1 MQRLTSRDNPLVK
14 ETIKLKQKKYRQQT
28 GTFLIEGERMLR
40 EALKTPELLVRVFLE
55 DDFPAPREINA
66 LNIECFRVTPAIIK
80 AMADTEHPQ
89 GVVAVARIPQHQPE
103 YLIDQS
109 SMVLLLDRIADP
121 GNLGTIIRAAWALD
135 MDGILLTAGCAD
147 PFSPKVARAT
157 MGGVFHVPIFTVDGE
172 FVDRLL
178 GNGYK
183 MLAAT
188 PNTKTSIYDTD
199 WQGAVICVI
208 GSEAHGVDSQWLQ
221 RSAQQVVIPINSKV
235 DSLNAAVSC
244 AIIMAEARRQRDAHH

>member
-66 LNIECFRVTPAIIK
+66 LNIECFRVTAEIIK

-89 GVVAVARIPQHQPE
+89 GVVAIARMPQHQPE
-103 YLIDQS
+103 YLFDQS
-109 SMVLLLDRIADP
+109 AMVLLLDRIADP
-121 GNLGTIIRAAWALD
+121 GNLGTIIRTAWALD
-135 MDGILLTAGCAD
+135 LDGILITVGCAD
-147 PFSPKVARAT
+147 PFSPKVVRAT
-157 MGGVFHVPIFTVDGE
+157 MGGIFHVPILTVDAE
-172 FVDRLL
+172 LVDRLL
-178 GNGYK
+178 SNGYQI
-183 MLAAT
+183 LAAT
-188 PNTKTSIYDTD
+188 PNTKTSIYETD
-199 WQGAVICVI
+199 WKGAVICVI

-244 AIIMAEARRQRDAHH
+244 AIIMAEARRQRDAHR